1 MERYPA
7 LLPVLLTV
15 RGEVLRERLL
25 KRGRETLEQIDAR
38 LDRNMLFKDRR
49 SSDEPVNVIDNSGEL
64 AEAVSD
70 LLRLIRLSV
79 KPDQI

>member
-1 MERYPA
+1 
-7 LLPVLLTV
+7 
-15 RGEVLRERLL
+15 VLRERLL

-38 LDRNMLFKDRR
+38 LDRNVLFKDRR
-49 SSDEPVNVIDNSGEL
+49 SSDEPVNVIDNFGEL